1 MNVPTSA
8 TLPRLNAKFLRDHPD
23 LATEQTCQSLPER
36 VLQFGA
42 GVFLRGFVD
51 WMIDGMNRQG
61 LFCGRVV
68 VITSINPKTVAIL
81 DRQGGVYTHLAR
93 GLENGELIE
102 EKRVITAISR

>member
-1 MNVPTSA
+1 M
-8 TLPRLNAKFLRDHPD
+8 
-23 LATEQTCQSLPER
+23 
-36 VLQFGA
+36 
-42 GVFLRGFVD
+42 RGFVD

-102 EKRVITAISR
+102 EKRVITAISRGIDPGEQFDEYLKSAHNPDLRFIVSNTTEAGIVFRYLATWHPE